1 MAAAEEEGEDY
12 QFFGTPIG
20 DEEESRQGQ
29 HRKDVR
35 DPAATRA
42 LPLHKQVGGGAAAPL
57 SPRWCCHCLKLASCL
72 CRTASEVQL
81 CGRHCCRRCRCCCLP
96 ACLQEVTDEQG
107 RRRFHGAFTGGYS
120 AGYFNTGGCWLAGML
135 GSTGD

>member
-35 DPAATRA
+35 DPAATRLASNA
-42 LPLHKQVGGGAAAPL
+42 LPGSMLCSGQQRGVAAQHLPQQPRDARGGTGSERGAVP
-57 SPRWCCHCLKLASCL
+57 
-72 CRTASEVQL
+72 
-81 CGRHCCRRCRCCCLP
+81 
-96 ACLQEVTDEQG
+96 
-107 RRRFHGAFTGGYS
+107 
-120 AGYFNTGGCWLAGML
+120 
-135 GSTGD
+135 

>member
-42 LPLHKQVGGGAAAPL
+42 LPLHKQVWGAAGAAAAAAAAVLPLPGKMVAACAEPPLRCSMMYGPTLLPPLPPL
-57 SPRWCCHCLKLASCL
+57 SA
-72 CRTASEVQL
+72 
-81 CGRHCCRRCRCCCLP
+81 CRR
-96 ACLQEVTDEQG
+96 
-107 RRRFHGAFTGGYS
+107 
-120 AGYFNTGGCWLAGML
+120 
-135 GSTGD
+135 

>member
-42 LPLHKQVGGGAAAPL
+42 LPLHKQVGGG
-57 SPRWCCHCLKLASCL
+57 R
-72 CRTASEVQL
+72 R
-81 CGRHCCRRCRCCCLP
+81 RRCRR
-96 ACLQEVTDEQG
+96 G
-107 RRRFHGAFTGGYS
+107 GAAT
-120 AGYFNTGGCWLAGML
+120 A
-135 GSTGD
+135 